1 MARPR
6 LSHPTF
12 VSTLKLLSHG
22 PSPYPYV
29 WVISCFFVL
38 FNFKGSQILVRVKYS
53 VISWIHIL
61 HLVLLTSRP
70 FACHCPE
77 NK

>member
-1 MARPR
+1 MCTPSPPHARKWSQMARPR
-6 LSHPTF
+6 LSHPRF
-12 VSTLKLLSHG
+12 VSTFKLLSHG

-53 VISWIHIL
+53 VIS
-61 HLVLLTSRP
+61 
-70 FACHCPE
+70 
-77 NK
+77 